1 MDWKALT
8 PAIVGALIVAVGW
21 VVSHYLNKSRDIAA
35 EKRKTRISFLIE
47 AYRRL
52 EDAGN
57 RPLRKGSKHVTD
69 IESALADIQL
79 LGTPKQVDLARSCGL
94 QFSKNGT
101 VKFDPL
107 LHDLRN
113 TLRQEL
119 DLEAVDNTLTFFRI
133 AFDDDVRP
141 SP

>member
-1 MDWKALT
+1 MDWKALA
-8 PAIVGALIVAVGW
+8 PATVGALIVAIGW

-35 EKRKTRISFLIE
+35 EKRKTRIAFLIE

-52 EDAGN
+52 EYSGN
-57 RPLRKGSKHVTD
+57 RPLLRDSRHVSD

-79 LGTPKQVDLARSCGL
+79 LGTPTQVDQARNIGL

-119 DLEAVDNTLTFFRI
+119 DLEAVDNTLAFFRI
-133 AFDDDVRP
+133 EFKDNAAS